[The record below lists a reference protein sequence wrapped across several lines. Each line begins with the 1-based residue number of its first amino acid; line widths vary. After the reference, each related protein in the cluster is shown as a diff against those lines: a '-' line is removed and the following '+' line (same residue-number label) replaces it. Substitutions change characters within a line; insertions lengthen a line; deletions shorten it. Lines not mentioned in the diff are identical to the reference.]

1 MATEKHGEPS
11 GECVVCM
18 CDLDADTYCEFKI
31 HADDAWSPSRFCSG
45 CIDHMRRTQWK
56 RFEDLIAKADCRA
69 AVLRLCSSVPL
80 TVHDHVGFECPTHG
94 KECTQNGSV
103 ALLWDMA
110 SGAVTEPILVGAKQ
124 GAEREQFIANLKAF
138 AELMEAEKKAELAG
152 DLKPVA

>member
-1 MATEKHGEPS
+1 
-11 GECVVCM
+11 
-18 CDLDADTYCEFKI
+18 
-31 HADDAWSPSRFCSG
+31 
-45 CIDHMRRTQWK
+45 MRRTQWK

-124 GAEREQFIANLKAF
+124 VRPPAF
-138 AELMEAEKKAELAG
+138 THP
-152 DLKPVA
+152 DLFLSFSQSH